1 MIIRKGIKKD
11 IPQVLDLIKELA
23 KYENSIEKVSN
34 TVERIENDGFGETP
48 IFDLFVAENSK
59 KIIGIAITYYKYSTW
74 RGRKLYLED
83 LMISENYRRKGIGGK
98 LFDFVINFAKEK
110 KCTGL
115 NLQVLDWNTIGI
127 NFYKKYNMK
136 FDNKWTNCYLEF
148 DKS

>member
-1 MIIRKGIKKD
+1 MIIRKGIIKD
-11 IPQVLDLIKELA
+11 IPQVLDLIKELT
-23 KYENSIEKVSN
+23 KYENLIEKVSN
-34 TVERIENDGFGETP
+34 TVERIEHNEFGE
-48 IFDLFVAENSK
+48 
-59 KIIGIAITYYKYSTW
+59 
-74 RGRKLYLED
+74 
-83 LMISENYRRKGIGGK
+83 K

>member
-59 KIIGIAITYYKYSTW
+59 KIIGIAITYYRYSTW
-74 RGRKLYLED
+74 LGRKLYLED
-83 LMISENYRRKGIGGK
+83 LIISKNYRRKGIGGK

-110 KCTGL
+110 KCIEL

-136 FDNKWTNCYLEF
+136 FDNK
-148 DKS
+148 

>member
-59 KIIGIAITYYKYSTW
+59 KIIGIAITYYRYSTW
-74 RGRKLYLED
+74 LGRKLYLED
-83 LMISENYRRKGIGGK
+83 LIIFENYRRKGMGGK

-110 KCTGL
+110 KWTEL

-127 NFYKKYNMK
+127 DFYKKYNMK

>member
-136 FDNKWTNCYLEF
+136 FDNKWTNYYLEF

>member
-59 KIIGIAITYYKYSTW
+59 KIIGIAITYYRYSTW
-74 RGRKLYLED
+74 LGRKLYLED
-83 LMISENYRRKGIGGK
+83 LIISENYRRKGIGGK

-110 KCTGL
+110 ECTGL

>member
-34 TVERIENDGFGETP
+34 TVERIERDGFRGTP
-48 IFDLFVAENSK
+48 IFDLFIAENSK
-59 KIIGIAITYYKYSTW
+59 KIIGIAITYYRYSTW
-74 RGRKLYLED
+74 LGRKLYLED
-83 LMISENYRRKGIGGK
+83 LIISKNYRRKGVGGK
-98 LFDFVINFAKEK
+98 LFDFLINFAKEK
-110 KCTGL
+110 KCSGL
-115 NLQVLDWNTIGI
+115 DLQVLDWNTIGI

>member
-23 KYENSIEKVSN
+23 KYENSIKKISN
-34 TVERIENDGFGETP
+34 TVKRIENDGFGETP
-48 IFDLFVAENSK
+48 IFDLFIAENSK
-59 KIIGIAITYYKYSTW
+59 KIIGIAITYYRYSTW
-74 RGRKLYLED
+74 LGRKLYLED
-83 LMISENYRRKGIGGK
+83 LIISENYRRKGIGGK
-98 LFDFVINFAKEK
+98 LFNFVINFAKEK

-127 NFYKKYNMK
+127 DFYKKYNMK

-148 DKS
+148 DKL

>member
-59 KIIGIAITYYKYSTW
+59 KIIGIAITYYRYSTW

-83 LMISENYRRKGIGGK
+83 LIISENYRRKGIGGK

>member
-23 KYENSIEKVSN
+23 KYENSIEKISD
-34 TVERIENDGFGETP
+34 TVERIKRNGFRGTP
-48 IFDLFVAENSK
+48 I
-59 KIIGIAITYYKYSTW
+59 
-74 RGRKLYLED
+74 
-83 LMISENYRRKGIGGK
+83 
-98 LFDFVINFAKEK
+98 FDFVINFAKEK
-110 KCTGL
+110 KCSGL
-115 NLQVLDWNTIGI
+115 DLQVLGCNTIGI

>member
-34 TVERIENDGFGETP
+34 TVERIENDGFGKTP

-59 KIIGIAITYYKYSTW
+59 KIIGIAITYYRYSTW

-83 LMISENYRRKGIGGK
+83 LIISENYRRKGIGGK

>member
-23 KYENSIEKVSN
+23 KYENSIEKVCN
-34 TVERIENDGFGETP
+34 TVERIENDGFGKTP

-59 KIIGIAITYYKYSTW
+59 KIIGIAIIYYRYFTW
-74 RGRKLYLED
+74 FGRKLYLED
-83 LMISENYRRKGIGGK
+83 LIISKNYRRKDIGGK

-115 NLQVLDWNTIGI
+115 NLQVVDWNTIGI

-148 DKS
+148 VKS

>member
-23 KYENSIEKVSN
+23 KYENSIKKISN
-34 TVERIENDGFGETP
+34 TVKRIENDGFGKTP

-59 KIIGIAITYYKYSTW
+59 KIIEIAITYYRYSTW
-74 RGRKLYLED
+74 LGRKLYLED
-83 LMISENYRRKGIGGK
+83 LIISKNYRRKGVGGK

-115 NLQVLDWNTIGI
+115 DLQVLDWNTIGI
-127 NFYKKYNMK
+127 DFYKKYNMK

-148 DKS
+148 DKL

>member
-59 KIIGIAITYYKYSTW
+59 KIIGIAITYYRYSTW
-74 RGRKLYLED
+74 LGRKLYLED
-83 LMISENYRRKGIGGK
+83 LIISKNYRRKGIGGK

-115 NLQVLDWNTIGI
+115 DLRVLDWNTIGI
-127 NFYKKYNMK
+127 DFYKKYNMK

-148 DKS
+148 DKL

>member
-148 DKS
+148 DKL

>member
-34 TVERIENDGFGETP
+34 TVERIENDGFGKTP

-59 KIIGIAITYYKYSTW
+59 KIIGIAITYYRYSTW

-83 LMISENYRRKGIGGK
+83 LIISENYRRKGIGGK

-115 NLQVLDWNTIGI
+115 DLQVLDWNTIGI

>member
-34 TVERIENDGFGETP
+34 TVERIKRNELRETP
-48 IFDLFVAENSK
+48 I
-59 KIIGIAITYYKYSTW
+59 
-74 RGRKLYLED
+74 
-83 LMISENYRRKGIGGK
+83 
-98 LFDFVINFAKEK
+98 FDFVINFVKEK
-110 KCTGL
+110 KCPGL
-115 NLQVLDWNTIGI
+115 DLQVLDWNTIGI

-136 FDNKWTNCYLEF
+136 FDNKWTNCYLEY

>member
-59 KIIGIAITYYKYSTW
+59 KIIGIAITYYRYSTW
-74 RGRKLYLED
+74 LGRKLYLED
-83 LMISENYRRKGIGGK
+83 LIISKNYRRKGVGGK
-98 LFDFVINFAKEK
+98 LFDFLINFAKEK
-110 KCTGL
+110 KCSGL
-115 NLQVLDWNTIGI
+115 DLQVLDWNTIGI

-148 DKS
+148 DKL